1 MIQLNNEFNNF
12 LNNKKKHFHL
22 MPFSKV
28 ALDFFDDLSKSLF
41 KKKDI
46 NKYPDIATFCF
57 WCRKSNLLLLR
68 KKLINDD
75 IKKGLGL
82 LLHIPPSNVPITS
95 IYSLA
100 FGILSGNGN
109 IVRISKKNFKN
120 LSFILKMIEKLFN
133 KKKYLILKKNN
144 HFISYEKDDLI
155 SKKLSSFVDGRLIWG
170 GDETIEK
177 FKKFNTKLKCS
188 DLFFVDKYSISI
200 FNSNF
205 LSSISKNKVKN
216 IVKKFYNDT
225 FILDQ
230 NACSSPHIIFWE
242 GSNIKK
248 AQDIFWKSLES
259 YVKDNYKYAPEV
271 FSQKYKLYNQYL
283 FDVKHCKSKI
293 KSDQIIFRIELQKI
307 EKKFNIDSFRGFS
320 GLFFEYKINKLDDL
334 NKVLNDKIQTITYL
348 GYEKNF
354 LNKFIQNN
362 NITGI
367 DRIVPVGKALDLD
380 FKWDGYN
387 IIERLTRTINIY

>member
-1 MIQLNNEFNNF
+1 
-12 LNNKKKHFHL
+12 
-22 MPFSKV
+22 
-28 ALDFFDDLSKSLF
+28 
-41 KKKDI
+41 
-46 NKYPDIATFCF
+46 
-57 WCRKSNLLLLR
+57 
-68 KKLINDD
+68 
-75 IKKGLGL
+75 
-82 LLHIPPSNVPITS
+82 
-95 IYSLA
+95 
-100 FGILSGNGN
+100 
-109 IVRISKKNFKN
+109 
-120 LSFILKMIEKLFN
+120 MIEKLFN

-205 LSSISKNKVKN
+205 LSSISKNEVKN